1 MTESLRH
8 AETPHSPIR
17 VLLIEDHAFTRDGLR
32 VAINYEPDLQV
43 VGEARSGEEGLELL
57 NQIQTDVA
65 VLDIGLPGIDG
76 IETAGRIKRLPV
88 TVMRPSP
95 PRIVMLTAHNLQ
107 AEVLAAM
114 SSGANAYCLKSA
126 DPELLLAAIRAAAV
140 GSAYLDPQIAHH
152 VLGAIRTPEA
162 ASSPLTPREL
172 EVLRLIAEGQG
183 NKEVARSLS
192 ISISTVKYHV
202 QDILEKLSAS
212 DRTQA
217 AVKALRQGLL

>member
-1 MTESLRH
+1 VSGHLG
-8 AETPHSPIR
+8 TPPDAPTKVR

-32 VAINYEPDLQV
+32 AAINFERDLHV

-57 NQIQTDVA
+57 AHLESDVV

-76 IETAGRIKRLPV
+76 IETAARIRQLPALSGAA
-88 TVMRPSP
+88 R

-162 ASSPLTPREL
+162 SSPSLTPREL
-172 EVLRLIAEGQG
+172 DVLRLIADGQG
-183 NKEVARSLS
+183 NKEIARTLA
-192 ISISTVKYHV
+192 ISVSTVKFHV
-202 QDILEKLSAS
+202 QDVLEKLSAS